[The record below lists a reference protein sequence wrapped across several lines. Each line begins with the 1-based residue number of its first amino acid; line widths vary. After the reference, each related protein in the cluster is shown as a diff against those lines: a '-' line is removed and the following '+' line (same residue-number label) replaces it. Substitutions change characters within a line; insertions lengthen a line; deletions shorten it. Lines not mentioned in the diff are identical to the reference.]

1 MREKWSLEEAVVLL
15 EYYFES
21 RGEYKDSE
29 LHNIRSMFIKRA
41 KAFEICY
48 DERFRNITGLRM
60 QLGCIDYVVSGGKT
74 GLSNAAKIFYDAYDL
89 FIRNRSHYYLIL
101 SDFYRKYSC

>member
-29 LHNIRSMFIKRA
+29 LQNIRSMFIK
-41 KAFEICY
+41 
-48 DERFRNITGLRM
+48 RNITGLRM

>member
-29 LHNIRSMFIKRA
+29 LQNIRSMFIKRA

-48 DERFRNITGLRM
+48 DEKFRNITGLRM
-60 QLGCIDYVVSGGKT
+60 QLGCIDYVVSGG
-74 GLSNAAKIFYDAYDL
+74 AKIFYDAYDL

>member
-29 LHNIRSMFIKRA
+29 LQNIRSMFIKRA

-48 DERFRNITGLRM
+48 DEKPAYQM
-60 QLGCIDYVVSGGKT
+60 QQ
-74 GLSNAAKIFYDAYDL
+74 
-89 FIRNRSHYYLIL
+89 
-101 SDFYRKYSC
+101 KYFMMLMICL

>member
-29 LHNIRSMFIKRA
+29 LQNIRSMFIKRA

-48 DERFRNITGLRM
+48 DGKISQHHGTSYAIRM
-60 QLGCIDYVVSGGKT
+60 
-74 GLSNAAKIFYDAYDL
+74 
-89 FIRNRSHYYLIL
+89 H
-101 SDFYRKYSC
+101 